1 MARTDAPVSI
11 MMPIELKEELTALAK
26 KHHRSITQE
35 LIIATREYVE
45 RESSPYSIAAQAR
58 NFESDIFAAQERRM
72 QELENQMMLI
82 QMQISEIKQP
92 CITQTAGRDAKMNV
106 TKE

>member
-11 MMPIELKEELTALAK
+11 MMPIGLKEEITALAK
-26 KHHRSITQE
+26 KHQRSITQE

-45 RESSPYSIAAQAR
+45 RESSPYSIAAQAQT
-58 NFESDIFAAQERRM
+58 ESDIFAAQERRM